1 MTNEIFRRLSA
12 LALSL
17 ALLLNAAPLPQAFAV
32 EDDTDASSSDSADST
47 DTADKTAV
55 TTADS
60 DPTVT
65 AAAANAPALDAT
77 AALLVSPESDM
88 VLYEKNADEKRYPAS
103 TTKIMTALLTLENV
117 SDLSVVVTAEASDFE
132 NVTSDSSNAG
142 IKVGEQVTVKDLL
155 YALML
160 PSANEAAYMLA
171 RHVGGSWEQFVDMM
185 NERAAELGCT
195 GTHFCNPCGLH
206 EDDHYTTA
214 HDLYLIAKEAMKDA
228 TFRDIVSTVQHR
240 MAKTNLHE
248 ERIILTTNQLIF
260 SSFQPWSYANCL
272 GIKTGHTSQAG
283 NCFVG
288 YAEYGDAKL
297 FSVVLGC
304 SSSSKEYPT
313 VAASFTDTKS
323 LCQWGFENFTSKTL
337 ARQGEE
343 VTYTKV
349 KLSTDTNQV
358 ILTAKNDLVSLLPRE
373 LDVKDLELQS
383 DIPEEVAAP
392 IKAGDTIGSV
402 TYTYDGRD
410 YGTVELVALNDI
422 SRSTR
427 ACSTR
432 TSSARSSR
440 ASCSRYCCSP
450 PQPSSCCISLR
461 ALSLA
466 VSAAA
471 DGAVPPARAIT
482 TAPISAATENKQKQK
497 DRALFP
503 GSVLCF
509 LALFVEVCYN
519 ADKDTSVS
527 PRHCFQQTAGGR
539 PLPSRRG
546 VLRMGKKLLSL
557 LRVLSI
563 RVIRASSI
571 YAK

>member
-1 MTNEIFRRLSA
+1 MKNEILRRLSA
-12 LALSL
+12 LALGL

-47 DTADKTAV
+47 DTTDKTVV

-88 VLYEKNADEKRYPAS
+88 VLYEKNADEKRSPAS

-117 SDLSVVVTAEASDFE
+117 SDLSAVVTAEASDFE
-132 NVTSDSSNAG
+132 NVTADSSNAG
-142 IKVGEQVTVKDLL
+142 IKLGEQVTVKDLL

-171 RHVGGSWEQFVDMM
+171 RHVSGSWEQFVDMM

-214 HDLYLIAKEAMKDA
+214 HDLYRIAKQAMKDA

-313 VAASFTDTKS
+313 IAASFTDTKS
-323 LCQWGFENFTSKTL
+323 LCQWGFKNFTSKTL

-358 ILTAKNDLVSLLPRE
+358 ILIAKNDLVSLLPKE

-383 DIPEEVAAP
+383 DIPE
-392 IKAGDTIGSV
+392 
-402 TYTYDGRD
+402 
-410 YGTVELVALNDI
+410 
-422 SRSTR
+422 
-427 ACSTR
+427 
-432 TSSARSSR
+432 
-440 ASCSRYCCSP
+440 
-450 PQPSSCCISLR
+450 
-461 ALSLA
+461 
-466 VSAAA
+466 
-471 DGAVPPARAIT
+471 
-482 TAPISAATENKQKQK
+482 
-497 DRALFP
+497 
-503 GSVLCF
+503 
-509 LALFVEVCYN
+509 
-519 ADKDTSVS
+519 
-527 PRHCFQQTAGGR
+527 
-539 PLPSRRG
+539 
-546 VLRMGKKLLSL
+546 
-557 LRVLSI
+557 
-563 RVIRASSI
+563 
-571 YAK
+571 